1 MQFLEASNT
10 VEILRAAG
18 PGGLHVD
25 EIARRIG
32 ELNGG
37 GDPVDPGKLSE
48 WPTPM
53 VGIAADGVTPC
64 AGHILRLLAT
74 YHWLREVRPDVFA
87 NNRLSALVDSG
98 KTPEQLRDACV
109 LGSSHRMRP
118 N

>member
-1 MQFLEASNT
+1 M
-10 VEILRAAG
+10 EILRAAG
-18 PGGLHVD
+18 PGGLHVE

-37 GDPVDPGKLSE
+37 ADPVDPGKLSE
-48 WPTPM
+48 WPTL
-53 VGIAADGVTPC
+53 ILKRATDGVTRSC

-98 KTPEQLRDACV
+98 KTPEQLRNAYVVTKQFLQDA
-109 LGSSHRMRP
+109 
-118 N
+118 